1 VVTPEEIAEVPLFAS
16 LDADERER
24 LSIAFVHQYLKEP
37 AVKDDPTL
45 TAAT

>member
-16 LDADERER
+16 LDAEERER
-24 LSIAFVHQYLKEP
+24 LSIAFVHQYLKES

-45 TAAT
+45 TAAI